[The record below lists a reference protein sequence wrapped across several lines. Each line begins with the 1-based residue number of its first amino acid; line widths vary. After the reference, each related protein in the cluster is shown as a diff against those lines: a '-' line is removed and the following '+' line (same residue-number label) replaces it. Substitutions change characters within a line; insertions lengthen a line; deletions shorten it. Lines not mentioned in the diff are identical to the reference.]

1 VPPPVVRTETAVAAL
16 SGHEHIVFRL
26 PARRVPARRQSRE
39 ERTLSRGALSHR
51 FFREGSPMNIQPVI
65 LCGGSGTRLW
75 PLSREQYPKQLLA
88 LNGELTL
95 LQATA
100 RRVDS
105 FVPAPAAPLVVCNEE
120 HRFLVAEQLRE
131 IG

>member
-1 VPPPVVRTETAVAAL
+1 
-16 SGHEHIVFRL
+16 
-26 PARRVPARRQSRE
+26 
-39 ERTLSRGALSHR
+39 
-51 FFREGSPMNIQPVI
+51 MNIQPVI

-105 FVPAPAAPLVVCNEE
+105 FVPAPAAPLVALKPVQDAPKPT
-120 HRFLVAEQLRE
+120 AEKPATAPTRRPAPVPAPGAPTPSNPAG
-131 IG
+131 IKF